1 MQVLSINAPSS
12 VLSIKYSL
20 QCALIASATEADRAS
35 AVTRYACL
43 VDTRWSLLFN
53 GDQFAP
59 YFIRPQTIEP
69 NTIRSEVA
77 DTRRYDGDTPPLL
90 RELKGRLHH
99 VRLILNAR
107 REAGLFTDGR

>member
-1 MQVLSINAPSS
+1 MS
-12 VLSIKYSL
+12 
-20 QCALIASATEADRAS
+20 
-35 AVTRYACL
+35 
-43 VDTRWSLLFN
+43 LFN

-77 DTRRYDGDTPPLL
+77 DTRRYGGDTAPLL

-99 VRLILNAR
+99 LPLILNAR
-107 REAGLFTDGR
+107 REAGLYTDGRDRIEKSGRTFAMKQNCH